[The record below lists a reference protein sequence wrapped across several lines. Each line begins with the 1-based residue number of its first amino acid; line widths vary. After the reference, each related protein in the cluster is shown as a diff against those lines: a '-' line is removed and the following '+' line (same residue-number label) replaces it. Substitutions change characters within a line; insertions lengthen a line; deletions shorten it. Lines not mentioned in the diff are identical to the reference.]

1 MFGVHSEIAQH
12 YGIDTEVHDSH
23 ATTIDYVVAS
33 AAGWLTGTFGRAL
46 DVRGIQSAPDRLK
59 AEVEGDIND
68 VDGVLLITKI
78 LVAYQLKYTDD
89 QYPKVKRAFNA
100 HKEKCPAYMTV
111 RDAVDFQLTLIQID
125 E

>member
-1 MFGVHSEIAQH
+1 M
-12 YGIDTEVHDSH
+12 
-23 ATTIDYVVAS
+23 
-33 AAGWLTGTFGRAL
+33 
-46 DVRGIQSAPDRLK
+46 RGIQSAPDRLK

-68 VDGVLLITKI
+68 VDGVLRITEI
-78 LVAYQLKYTDD
+78 RVAYQLKYTDD

-111 RDAVDFQLTLIQID
+111 RGAVDFQVTLIQVD